1 MSDESGSAGA
11 KPSSIL
17 AEDFLAIL
25 VCPEDKTPVQQA
37 PQELVDRVNKT
48 ITESKLLNRGGDKV
62 GEPIDGGLVRED
74 GKYLYPIREGIPIML
89 IEEAI
94 PLESI

>member
-1 MSDESGSAGA
+1 MSADTESGDA

-25 VCPEDKTPVQQA
+25 VCPEDKTPVKQA
-37 PQELVDRVNKT
+37 PQDVVDAINKRMK
-48 ITESKLLNRGGDKV
+48 EEKLLNRGGDKV
-62 GEPIDGGLVRED
+62 NDPIDGGLLRED

-94 PLESI
+94 PMGD